1 MRKLIANLQYVTTPV
16 LISLSVVGVL
26 RGGDWVWLGAA
37 LLAAAIV
44 ADTIL
49 ITHTRGAGKDDQGRP
64 LGVAWFL
71 NGLLYLTFPLFVS
84 SRRCWRGD
92 CTAM

>member
-26 RGGDWVWLGAA
+26 RGGDWVWLGGA

-71 NGLLYLTFPLFVS
+71 
-84 SRRCWRGD
+84 
-92 CTAM
+92 TACFT